1 MAAETGLSE
10 SSVQRLWSAH
20 KPKPHRLRDF
30 KLLSKDLQ
38 FEKKFWDVVGLYLNP
53 PDQAL
58 VLCSDEKSQ
67 AASLDCLWARDTS
80 APRPLMTIATER

>member
-1 MAAETGLSE
+1 M
-10 SSVQRLWSAH
+10 QRLWSAH
-20 KPKPHRLRDF
+20 EPKPHRLRDF

-67 AASLDCLWARDTS
+67 AAW
-80 APRPLMTIATER
+80 IAFGPGTHPHPDP